1 MHTWRVALI
10 KVCLRCESEG
20 VKSNS
25 RQNRRGHID
34 KAEFGTANERASEGA
49 SEQVTTLSFV
59 IRGSCGVLHGED
71 IGVLADGG

>member
-1 MHTWRVALI
+1 MLGSSSGSFLTQM
-10 KVCLRCESEG
+10 EG
-20 VKSNS
+20 
-25 RQNRRGHID
+25 RGCMGV
-34 KAEFGTANERASEGA
+34 AEFGTASERASEGA